1 LKKKLNNIK
10 YIKKEFS
17 SYYLR
22 WKKEYDNC
30 ENENEMKE
38 YKKIKNFCFIK
49 NLKYCF
55 EKK

>member
-1 LKKKLNNIK
+1 MK
-10 YIKKEFS
+10 
-17 SYYLR
+17 
-22 WKKEYDNC
+22 KKEYDNC

-55 EKK
+55 EKQLNFYLIILDLIHII